1 MPILL
6 LADENL
12 PFPVVSTLKQ
22 SGYDIKTLLDLGI
35 AGQAIPDDDVLAIA
49 TQQNRCLITLNR
61 KDFIKLHREQA
72 EHAGILICTFD
83 ADFAAL
89 AHRIDQCLLETGSST
104 AGLLLRVQR
113 AANI

>member
-1 MPILL
+1 MRIAL

-12 PFPVVSTLKQ
+12 PFPVVSALKQ
-22 SGYDIKTLLDLGI
+22 LGYDIKTLLDLGI
-35 AGQAIPDDDVLAIA
+35 AGQAVPDNDVLAIA

-72 EHAGILICTFD
+72 EHTGILICTFD
-83 ADFAAL
+83 TDFTAL
-89 AHRIDQCLLETGSST
+89 ADRIDQRLQETGSAA

-113 AANI
+113 SAN